1 MASIQYSNPF
11 DPVMQEMPWGILGT
25 TIKIQITRF
34 GLLLIDGC
42 LVETD
47 PTPTQASMQEGAMNE
62 QLEEFAA
69 EAGRNCGQ
77 SHDLYVSNFSSSVD
91 DLANR
96 LPNLWRL
103 RLLELARLFDYA
115 TPEERKDSSDWNSE
129 NGYCT
134 HGIELGCCPR
144 GCGSGPDD

>member
-11 DPVMQEMPWGILGT
+11 DPVMQEMPWGILGG

-42 LVETD
+42 LVETNQ
-47 PTPTQASMQEGAMNE
+47 TTTQVTVCQDAMRE
-62 QLEEFAA
+62 QLAAFAA

-77 SHDLYVSNFSSSVD
+77 SHDVYVQGFSSSVD
-91 DLANR
+91 SLADQ
-96 LPNLWRL
+96 LPNIWRSQ
-103 RLLELARLFDYA
+103 LLELARGFDYA
-115 TPEERKDSSDWNSE
+115 TPEERMQSQRLNSE

-134 HGIELGCCPR
+134 HGIELGCCPA